1 MRDTLSSCDMDSEQK
16 LREQLR
22 KIEALFAGA
31 ATPGERDAAGAAAER
46 LRARLA
52 QSARAESAVELR
64 FSVSDPWARQL
75 FIALARRYGLRP
87 YRYRRMQRQTLVLRG
102 PRSFI
107 ETVLWPE
114 FRELNQALSTYLAE
128 VTERVIR
135 EAVHNETADA
145 EELDEPPRLG
155 G

>member
-1 MRDTLSSCDMDSEQK
+1 VDSEQK

-52 QSARAESAVELR
+52 SSTQSEPAVELR
-64 FSVSDPWARQL
+64 FSLPDPWARQL

-87 YRYRRMQRQTLVLRG
+87 YRYRRMQRQTLLLRG
-102 PRSFI
+102 PRSFL
-107 ETVLWPE
+107 ETVLWAE
-114 FRELNQALSTYLAE
+114 FRELNRALSSYLAE

-135 EAVHNETADA
+135 EAVHAETADA
-145 EELDEPPRLG
+145 EELDEPPRIG

>member
-1 MRDTLSSCDMDSEQK
+1 VDSEQK

-52 QSARAESAVELR
+52 SSTQSEPTVELR
-64 FSVSDPWARQL
+64 FSLPDPWARQL

-87 YRYRRMQRQTLVLRG
+87 YRYRRMQRQTLLLRG
-102 PRSFI
+102 PRSFL
-107 ETVLWPE
+107 EAVLWAE
-114 FRELNQALSTYLAE
+114 FRELNKALSTYLAE

-155 G
+155 GS